1 MPLHIRGECCKCN
14 GTFYFD
20 IWSISRNHKYF
31 NEYIRVCDHF
41 DVEIDHESSI
51 GFLGWGWSNHIKL
64 YAFYKQNNEKQII
77 INETFS
83 KGDTESEK
91 YKIFSNKIV
100 FRARVSDYRYNYPTC
115 GMDIQERLDY
125 EEIREQQKLEQQR
138 RQEEENK
145 RKQIEASIDNIMEKN
160 KLSEETKNSLMELES
175 ICIEIKTTTTS
186 ELLLDD
192 ITKEKSIREE
202 FQTYKECEM
211 IKTT

>member
-1 MPLHIRGECCKCN
+1 MKHLVKE
-14 GTFYFD
+14 T
-20 IWSISRNHKYF
+20 IS
-31 NEYIRVCDHF
+31 D
-41 DVEIDHESSI
+41 
-51 GFLGWGWSNHIKL
+51 
-64 YAFYKQNNEKQII
+64 
-77 INETFS
+77 S
-83 KGDTESEK
+83 K
-91 YKIFSNKIV
+91 NK
-100 FRARVSDYRYNYPTC
+100 YPTC